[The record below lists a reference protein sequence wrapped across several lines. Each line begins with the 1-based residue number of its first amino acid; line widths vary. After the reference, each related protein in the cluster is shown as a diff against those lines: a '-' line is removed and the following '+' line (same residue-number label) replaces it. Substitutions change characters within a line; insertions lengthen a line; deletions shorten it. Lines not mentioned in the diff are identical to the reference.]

1 MLKKKVSSK
10 VVALVFGIIVICFAV
25 AVYVSAWT
33 EPGVAPPG
41 GNVPA
46 PLNTSSEAQAKV
58 GGLLLN
64 TGGFP
69 NGLIVDQG
77 DVGIGTATPSA
88 KLEVSGVAGVD
99 GIMFPDGSLQTTAS
113 PVKAWVVFDGDTAP
127 YDIIRDSSG
136 VSTVTY
142 QGSAIYRIDWSVP
155 FADNNYAFF
164 ITTSAGP
171 IRLTEINPSFLR
183 FQTFN
188 ISSNPGIALPD
199 YISVVAIDN

>member
-10 VVALVFGIIVICFAV
+10 IVALVFGIIVICFAV

-41 GNVPA
+41 DNVPA
-46 PLNTSSEAQAKV
+46 PLNASSEAQQKI

-77 DVGIGTATPSA
+77 NVGIGTPDPSA
-88 KLEVSGVAGVD
+88 KLEISGVAGVD
-99 GIMFPDGSLQTTAS
+99 GIMFPDGTLQTTAS
-113 PVKAWVVFDGDTAP
+113 STKGWVVFDGDTAP
-127 YDIIRDSSG
+127 YNIIRDSANVSSVEYLSG
-136 VSTVTY
+136 WTY
-142 QGSAIYRIDWSVP
+142 RVNWATSLGDA
-155 FADNNYAFF
+155 NYAVF

-171 IRLTEINPSFLR
+171 VRIYDVTATYVR
-183 FQTFN
+183 FGVFS
-188 ISSNPGIALPD
+188 IGSNPQAAPAD